1 MTQETKKMITGLV
14 AISILTG
21 GILYED
27 KAKKQEIKIDESLKE
42 VTNVFEDDTRLD
54 EAEEL
59 NIATYN
65 GMTITEAADYLEDS
79 IDIVEMLS
87 VYDFSEVENL
97 EKLTAEEYAFAESLT
112 KEDVIILTTVL
123 DIKDDSDSLEYEEN
137 RIKTV
142 KMLAH
147 TKETRE
153 KWMNKH
159 SKNVVLDMLDWTIKG
174 SIADDLDISPEDLN
188 KIEIPPIKKV
198 TDMNFYVIYDDNKY
212 YVGGKSNLF
221 SAFYYRYQIKSTND
235 FQGQEYNIYKD
246 ALNSAK
252 IAIMSGVNTENYK
265 FNNERSFKDA
275 KKVLKRD

>member
-137 RIKTV
+137 RIKTI

-147 TKETRE
+147 IKETRE